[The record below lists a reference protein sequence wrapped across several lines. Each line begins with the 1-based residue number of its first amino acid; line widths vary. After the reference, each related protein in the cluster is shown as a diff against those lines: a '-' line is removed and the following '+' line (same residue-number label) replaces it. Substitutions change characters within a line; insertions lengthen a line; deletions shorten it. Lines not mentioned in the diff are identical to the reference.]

1 MYPYFDRI
9 TRRVMYG
16 RKASSAPV
24 RALLRESAMRS
35 PHVAPF
41 SQGLFYVATGL
52 WPIIH
57 LRSFERVTGPKVD
70 KWLVRT
76 FGALISAVG
85 AALIA
90 GAFEPKPSRAI
101 TILGIGSAVALGAAD
116 LIYAAR
122 GRISKVYLGDAA
134 AEGAIASTWALTRN

>member
-1 MYPYFDRI
+1 MHPPHI
-9 TRRVMYG
+9 
-16 RKASSAPV
+16 AP
-24 RALLRESAMRS
+24 L
-35 PHVAPF
+35 
-41 SQGLFYVATGL
+41 SQGVFYVATGL

-76 FGALISAVG
+76 FGGLVAAVG

-90 GAFEPKPSRAI
+90 GAFEQRPSRAL
-101 TILGIGSAVALGAAD
+101 TVLGVGSALALGAAD
-116 LIYAAR
+116 LVYSLR

-134 AEGAIASTWALTRN
+134 AEGAIAASWAMTRN